1 MDDKKAVV
9 KVCAGTGSVS
19 AGGGEV
25 LRAFENL
32 SRSSGIKTGFNN
44 RCMTQKVGCRGFCS
58 RDVLVDVI
66 LKGEKTTYEGI
77 KPDMVPRIFE
87 EHIIHGRP
95 IREWMAGDE
104 HKRFHSGQTKVVLS
118 HCGEIDPEE
127 LDAYA
132 AAGGYGSARKAY
144 TLMNPEEII
153 EEIKRS
159 NLRGRGGAGFPAGH
173 KWEFARKTRSD
184 KKYVVCNGNESDPG
198 AFADRCIMEGDPHSI
213 IEGMMICARAIGADK
228 GYIYVRDSYALAVQR
243 LRRALKQCY
252 EQGLLG
258 KNIFGSGQDLDI
270 RLYPAPGAFISGE
283 ATALLKVIEGKR
295 AMPVPRMHRTAEKG
309 LWNRPTIVNNAETL
323 ANVPGIMSRGA
334 EWFAGLGTE
343 TSGGTKVFSMTGKVN
358 NTGLVEIPLGTTL
371 REVIYDIGGGI
382 SNGRNFKAVQLGG
395 PTGGCIP
402 ESFLDHQ
409 IDYESLA
416 LAGTIMGSGGMVVF
430 DQHTCMVDTSK
441 FFLEITQAESC
452 GKCTPCRIGIRRMYE
467 ILDRITKGKGRLW
480 DIELL
485 EELGAHIRTTSLCGF
500 GMTAPNPVLSTIRHF
515 RDEYAV
521 HIKDKKCPAMV
532 CKDLLSFSCI
542 PENCT
547 GCGMCKMVCPADAV
561 RGIRKKPHKIDQQ
574 LCIKCGSCFDAC
586 KFGAIHI
593 Q

>member
-1 MDDKKAVV
+1 MRDKELIV
-9 KVCAGTGSVS
+9 KVCSGTGSVS
-19 AGGGEV
+19 AGGAEV
-25 LRAFENL
+25 LQAFENL
-32 SRSSGIKTGFNN
+32 GSSYGIETGFKNGC
-44 RCMTQKVGCRGFCS
+44 RTQKVGCRGFCS

-66 LKGEKTTYEGI
+66 LDGEKITYEGI

-87 EHIIHGRP
+87 EHIIQGRP
-95 IREWMAGDE
+95 VLEWVAGDE
-104 HKRFHSGQTKVVLS
+104 HKKFHSGQTKVVLS
-118 HCGEIDPEE
+118 LCGEIDPEE
-127 LDAYA
+127 LDAYV
-132 AAGGYGSARKAY
+132 AAGGYETSLKAY
-144 TLMNPEEII
+144 TQLSPEEII
-153 EEIKRS
+153 EGIKRS

-184 KKYVVCNGNESDPG
+184 KKYVICNGNESDPG

-228 GYIYVRDSYALAVQR
+228 GYIYVRDSYALAVKR
-243 LRRALKQCY
+243 LRRALEQCY

-258 KNIFGSGQDLDI
+258 KNLFDSGLDLDI
-270 RLYPAPGAFISGE
+270 RLYPAPGAFICGE

-309 LWNRPTIVNNAETL
+309 LWERPTIVNNAETL
-323 ANVPGIMSRGA
+323 ANVPRIMSRGA

-343 TSGGTKVFSMTGKVN
+343 TSGGTKVFSLTGKVK
-358 NTGLVEIPLGTTL
+358 NTGLVEIPLGMTL
-371 REVIYDIGGGI
+371 REIIHDIGGGI
-382 SNGRNFKAVQLGG
+382 SNGKSFKAVQLGG

-409 IDYESLA
+409 VDYESLA

-430 DQHTCMVDTSK
+430 DQDTCMVDTSK

-485 EELGAHIRTTSLCGF
+485 EELGTHIRTTSLCGF

-521 HIKDKKCPAMV
+521 HIKDKKCPALV

-542 PENCT
+542 QENCT
-547 GCGMCKMVCPADAV
+547 GCGMCKKVCPADAI

-574 LCIKCGSCFDAC
+574 LCIKCGSCIDAC

-593 Q
+593 E